1 VDEQDKAAVE
11 KQLLGLIDLIVGKAC
26 D

>member
-1 VDEQDKAAVE
+1 VDEQEKAAVE